1 MPRSDG
7 LAAGVRTRF
16 TSEYQPANRGR
27 KPSQLKAWIKENN
40 VSNADF
46 IAIFTTI
53 IATHTLEELETMVN
67 EKNKP
72 KLPVIVALCISA
84 FLHDMKTGTLTAA
97 NSILDRIMGKPTQQI
112 NFGGSGGTEL
122 PTDPRERMALAEK
135 LKKELELG
143 KFPTEAE
150 LEGVKK
156 PAAKSTSAKSPSAKK
171 ASAAKPKEKQYGMVL

>member
-16 TSEYQPANRGR
+16 TSEYQPPNRGR
-27 KPSQLKAWIKENN
+27 KPSQLKAWIKQNN
-40 VSNADF
+40 VSNDDF
-46 IAIFTTI
+46 VAIFTTI
-53 IATHTLEELETMVN
+53 IATHTLEELENMVS

-112 NFGGSGGTEL
+112 NFGGSGDTEL
-122 PTDPRERMALAEK
+122 PTDPKERMALAEK

-143 KFPTEAE
+143 KLPSEGE
-150 LEGVKK
+150 LENLKK
-156 PAAKSTSAKSPSAKK
+156 T
-171 ASAAKPKEKQYGMVL
+171 AAKPRTAKTPKEKKS

>member
-16 TSEYQPANRGR
+16 SSEYQPANRGR

-40 VSNADF
+40 VSSNDF

-53 IATHTLEELETMVN
+53 IATHTLEELEDMVSA
-67 EKNKP
+67 KKKQ

-112 NFGGSGGTEL
+112 TFGGSGEIEL
-122 PTDPRERMALAEK
+122 PNDPKERMALAER
-135 LKKELELG
+135 LKKEIDLG
-143 KFPTEAE
+143 KVSTEEE
-150 LEGVKK
+150 LASTKK
-156 PAAKSTSAKSPSAKK
+156 T
-171 ASAAKPKEKQYGMVL
+171 AAKPKTAKAPKEK